1 MTPARALIKRYA
13 QDTVIPIDYGI
24 PFNPL
29 SSPEENLDAPVH
41 KREVG
46 YLGIFLVKNLVN
58 QADYEYKKKQKHSDF
73 VQKIIK

>member
-1 MTPARALIKRYA
+1 MTPAKALIKRYA

-58 QADYEYKKKQKHSDF
+58 QADYEYKKKNKNILTLF
-73 VQKIIK
+73 KKL

>member
-1 MTPARALIKRYA
+1 MTPAKALIKRYA

-46 YLGIFLVKNLVN
+46 YLGIFLVIHISRISPLSKPSFIRIAVSPKCL
-58 QADYEYKKKQKHSDF
+58 
-73 VQKIIK
+73 